1 MRSRACR
8 SRSWSKSARCSI
20 GPKLRFESWR
30 SAGVRGE
37 TVAARLWSDERLLSL
52 ILDAACRRELLR
64 ERAVGALGVTGLP
77 PPVRIISTSLVDEPE
92 CEKASD
98 GRWASVAVCGRRC
111 VSREAL
117 GDCAS
122 AVRLELDCDVV
133 DVLEPL
139 RERAEMVR
147 LRDSLRTGTACAGS
161 SGGSRGGRTSELF
174 SEKRRVRPG
183 RTGVSAPTAPGLDG
197 LDGCSAATAS
207 AL

>member
-1 MRSRACR
+1 M
-8 SRSWSKSARCSI
+8 
-20 GPKLRFESWR
+20 
-30 SAGVRGE
+30 
-37 TVAARLWSDERLLSL
+37 WSDERLLSL
-52 ILDAACRRELLR
+52 TLDAACSRELLR

-92 CEKASD
+92 SEKASD
-98 GRWASVAVCGRRC
+98 GRWVSVAVCGRRC

-122 AVRLELDCDVV
+122 AVLVELDEVI

-147 LRDSLRTGTACAGS
+147 LRDSLRTGTACAGRR
-161 SGGSRGGRTSELF
+161 GGSRGGRTSELF

-197 LDGCSAATAS
+197 LDGCSAAAPS
-207 AL
+207 ALWLIGGGGRGRRVHDGAR